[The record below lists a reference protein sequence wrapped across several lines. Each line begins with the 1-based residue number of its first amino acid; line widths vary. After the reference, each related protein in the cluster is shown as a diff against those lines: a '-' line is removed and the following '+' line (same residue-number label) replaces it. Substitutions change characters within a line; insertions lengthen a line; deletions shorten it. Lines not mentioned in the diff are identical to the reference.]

1 MTQFEKVRFN
11 SKSNTKKYE
20 DNYDRIFKKK
30 TKDTKKVEKK

>member
-1 MTQFEKVRFN
+1 MTQFESPKFN
-11 SKSNTKKYE
+11 SKANNKKYE

>member
-1 MTQFEKVRFN
+1 MTQFEQPKFN